1 MRMRIAEAIKKMPEE
16 EIAKIIGAAV
26 LMRRL
31 HITEEEAMEVSYIET
46 ARLMQEEI
54 EVDYEPTHFDW
65 CCESMENMAQSLD
78 IVKVG
83 WTKEQIMEWLKQGV
97 EKSGCGQ
104 EKGLKGLVNINIKT
118 YYEIRDSELY
128 GGEGSV
134 GYSMIE
140 LERCKALK
148 GLTEERLEALN
159 EDAARMCGVTVDKV
173 RMIDKEEYEARI
185 ED

>member
-1 MRMRIAEAIKKMPEE
+1 M
-16 EIAKIIGAAV
+16 
-26 LMRRL
+26 
-31 HITEEEAMEVSYIET
+31 
-46 ARLMQEEI
+46 
-54 EVDYEPTHFDW
+54 
-65 CCESMENMAQSLD
+65 
-78 IVKVG
+78 
-83 WTKEQIMEWLKQGV
+83 
-97 EKSGCGQ
+97 
-104 EKGLKGLVNINIKT
+104 NINIKT

-148 GLTEERLEALN
+148 GLTEERLEALK